1 MLSLSNHKLLAQQ
14 TFGSVE
20 ALWKYVDEHNVHMS
34 FARTQRA
41 MTIAQ
46 TRQAKRNFLPAVSL
60 NGAFTDNVSIQPT
73 LVPAELFGGEPGTFV
88 EEQFGKRYIYNGG
101 LNAQWDI
108 VNTEDWF
115 ALKSAHLDESL
126 SELQWRIDQK
136 DIYTATSNAYFTYCL
151 MLKSEAITTES
162 LNTAE
167 RIQVH
172 AANQY
177 AHGQISKSVFNMAQ
191 AQVKSSAMA
200 LITVWQ
206 NKRSALN
213 ELKQLLNLSASDSLL
228 LTENLSLDSLNVAP
242 PTLWSSEDINV
253 ELSHMQVAK
262 AKNVWQASKASYA
275 PTLSV
280 VYSYSLQI
288 TGNSF
293 LNFSDANHL
302 PQQYWGV
309 RVAIPL
315 LAHGNRSFQEQ
326 KARLEYEYSQL
337 NLKSTMHQAS
347 LSDDNLIHDL
357 RQAREKVQIAE
368 ELLALHDDND
378 AHAAWQ
384 LEVGQISLD
393 SRLRVYQDYIA
404 YKNEYLATLAEFYM
418 QYATL
423 KVRQQPFENLK

>member
-1 MLSLSNHKLLAQQ
+1 MLCLSNQKLLAQKI
-14 TFGSVE
+14 FGSVE
-20 ALWKYVDEHNVHMS
+20 ALWKYVDEHNASMS

-41 MTIAQ
+41 MTLAQ

-60 NGAFTDNVSIQPT
+60 NGAFTDNISIQPT
-73 LVPAELFGGEPGTFV
+73 LVPAELFGGEAGTFV

-115 ALKSAHLDESL
+115 ALKSAHVDESL
-126 SELQWRIDQK
+126 SELQWRIDQR

-151 MLKSEAITTES
+151 MQKSEAITTES
-162 LNTAE
+162 LKTAE
-167 RIQVH
+167 DIQLH

-177 AHGQISKSVFNMAQ
+177 TQGQISKSVFNLAV
-191 AQVKSSAMA
+191 AQVKSSALA
-200 LITVWQ
+200 LITVRQ
-206 NKRSALN
+206 NKRSALS

-228 LTENLSLDSLNVAP
+228 LTESLSLDSLNVAV
-242 PTLWSSEDINV
+242 PTLYSSDDINV
-253 ELSHMQVAK
+253 KLSHMQMAK
-262 AKNVWQASKASYA
+262 AKNVWQASKAAYA
-275 PTLSV
+275 PTLSL

-293 LNFSDANHL
+293 LSFSDANHL

-315 LAHGNRSFQEQ
+315 LAHGSRSFQEQ
-326 KARLEYEYSQL
+326 KAQLEYEYSKL
-337 NLKSTMHQAS
+337 NLESTMRQAS

-357 RQAREKVQIAE
+357 QQVWAKVQIAE
-368 ELLALHDDND
+368 ELLALYYDND
-378 AHAAWQ
+378 AHAARQ
-384 LEVGQISLD
+384 LEAGQISLD

-404 YKNEYLATLAEFYM
+404 YQNEYLATLAEFYM
-418 QYATL
+418 QYAAL